1 MPDWPHAPV
10 HRLGET
16 GAYMVTG
23 ATYQK
28 AHHMRT
34 VQHLDLVRDTLL
46 EVADEFG
53 WPLQAWAIM
62 SNHYHFVATSP
73 SEPESLREFVRKL
86 HAVTGRGMN
95 KLDATPGRRVWYQFY
110 DSHITHER
118 SYFARLKYV
127 HENPVHHGL
136 AAVASNYRWCS
147 AAWFER
153 EANSA
158 FQKTVASF
166 KIDRISVVD
175 RFDPEGVGG
184 VTVVGGDG
192 GWRKKV

>member
-10 HRLGET
+10 HRLVET

-28 AHHMRT
+28 AHRMWDADR
-34 VQHLDLVRDTLL
+34 LDLVQDLLLTL
-46 EVADEFG
+46 AAEFG
-53 WPLQAWAIM
+53 WRLQAWAVM
-62 SNHYHFVATSP
+62 SNHYHFVAISP
-73 SEPESLREFVRKL
+73 DNPESLRNLAHKL
-86 HAVTGRGMN
+86 HSQTGKQLN
-95 KLDATPGRRVWYQFY
+95 ELDAAPGRRVWYQFY
-110 DSHITHER
+110 DSHITYER

-136 AAVASNYRWCS
+136 TPVAANYRWCS

-166 KIDRISVVD
+166 KTDRISVVD
-175 RFDPEGVGG
+175 RFKPEMV
-184 VTVVGGDG
+184 
-192 GWRKKV
+192 R